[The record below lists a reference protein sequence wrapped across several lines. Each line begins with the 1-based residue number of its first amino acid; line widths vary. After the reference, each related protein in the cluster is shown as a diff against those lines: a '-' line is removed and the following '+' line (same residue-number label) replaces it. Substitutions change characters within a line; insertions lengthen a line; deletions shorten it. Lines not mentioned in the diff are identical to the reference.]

1 MRLLINQNHTSSSLK
16 HLEYTHLPLK
26 LKCSVLSL
34 MYNCFKQLLQAYAVL
49 AYSYQVFLTF
59 DPYAIF

>member
-1 MRLLINQNHTSSSLK
+1 
-16 HLEYTHLPLK
+16 
-26 LKCSVLSL
+26 
-34 MYNCFKQLLQAYAVL
+34 MYNCFKQLLQTYAVL

>member
-1 MRLLINQNHTSSSLK
+1 
-16 HLEYTHLPLK
+16 
-26 LKCSVLSL
+26 

-59 DPYAIF
+59 DPYAIFLKLNII